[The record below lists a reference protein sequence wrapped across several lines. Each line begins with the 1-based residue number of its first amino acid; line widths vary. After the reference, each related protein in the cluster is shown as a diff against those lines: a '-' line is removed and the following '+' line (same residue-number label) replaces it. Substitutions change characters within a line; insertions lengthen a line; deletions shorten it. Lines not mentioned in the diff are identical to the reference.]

1 MLGEE
6 PVEQRRVA
14 VLERGQP
21 DVALERVVLAPE
33 VLELQDD
40 LLLDRQHAVGQQ
52 AAKPEGVALGVG
64 EGEVLGQQPAAEES
78 RPGERDLRR
87 PACRDRIERGGQWA
101 HRDEHSGRL

>member
-33 VLELQDD
+33 VLELELD
-40 LLLDRQHAVGQQ
+40 LLLDGQDPVGQQ
-52 AAKPEGVALGVG
+52 AAQAERVAL
-64 EGEVLGQQPAAEES
+64 
-78 RPGERDLRR
+78 RR
-87 PACRDRIERGGQWA
+87 R
-101 HRDEHSGRL
+101 